1 MKLGFQ
7 ELKSGGVRSDFQQ
20 VNGAI
25 TSMKTGGD
33 LVAEALVAAGINF
46 ICTLPDW
53 NMARLIER
61 ISQENSWIHVRL
73 AREEEGVGICAG
85 AYLTGKTP
93 TPVMQNGG
101 LLNSAN
107 GLTTTSLQFGIPT
120 LLVVYYA
127 GDINTRYFSTVGDV
141 TEPVLQALGIRH
153 YVLRDR
159 EAVMRTIVGATVL
172 TMDSRRPVAVLL
184 NRDLLRSES

>member
-1 MKLGFQ
+1 MT
-7 ELKSGGVRSDFQQ
+7 
-20 VNGAI
+20 AI
-25 TSMKTGGD
+25 KTGGD
-33 LVAEALVAAGINF
+33 LVADALVAAGINF

-61 ISQENSWIHVRL
+61 ISQENSWIHVKL
-73 AREEEGVGICAG
+73 AREEEGIGICAG

-93 TPVMQNGG
+93 ALVMQNGG

-120 LLVVYYA
+120 LLLVYYA
-127 GDINTRYFSTVGDV
+127 GDINTRHFSTLGDV
-141 TEPVLQALGIRH
+141 TEPALRALGIRY

-159 EAVMRTIVGATVL
+159 NAVARTISGATVL

-184 NRDLLRSES
+184 NRDLLRSEGP

>member
-1 MKLGFQ
+1 M
-7 ELKSGGVRSDFQQ
+7 RT
-20 VNGAI
+20 GA
-25 TSMKTGGD
+25 D
-33 LVAEALVAAGINF
+33 LVADALVAAGINF

-61 ISQENSWIHVRL
+61 VGKENCWIHVRL
-73 AREEEGVGICAG
+73 AREEEGIGICAG

-93 TPVMQNGG
+93 ALVMQNGG
-101 LLNSAN
+101 LLNSVN

-127 GDINTRYFSTVGDV
+127 GDINTKYFSTVGDA
-141 TEPVLQALGIRH
+141 TEPVLNALG
-153 YVLRDR
+153 LRYYILR
-159 EAVMRTIVGATVL
+159 ERDAVARTIAGATVL

-184 NRDLLRSES
+184 NRDLLRSEGA

>member
-1 MKLGFQ
+1 M
-7 ELKSGGVRSDFQQ
+7 R
-20 VNGAI
+20 
-25 TSMKTGGD
+25 TGGD
-33 LVAEALVAAGINF
+33 LVADALVAAGINF

-53 NMARLIER
+53 NMAHLLER
-61 ISQENSWIHVRL
+61 ISKEKSWTHVRL
-73 AREEEGVGICAG
+73 AREEEGIGICAG

-93 TPVMQNGG
+93 ALVMQNGG

-107 GLTTTSLQFGIPT
+107 GITTTSLQIGIPT

-141 TEPVLQALGIRH
+141 TEPVLSALGIRY

-159 EAVMRTIVGATVL
+159 DSVMRTITGATVL

-184 NRDLLRSES
+184 NRDLLRSQGD

>member
-1 MKLGFQ
+1 
-7 ELKSGGVRSDFQQ
+7 
-20 VNGAI
+20 
-25 TSMKTGGD
+25 MKTGGD

-61 ISQENSWIHVRL
+61 ITQESSWIHVRL

-93 TPVMQNGG
+93 ALVMQNGG

-107 GLTTTSLQFGIPT
+107 GVTTTSLQFGIPT

-141 TEPVLQALGIRH
+141 TEPVLHALGIRY
-153 YVLRDR
+153 YVLRER
-159 EAVMRTIVGATVL
+159 EAVMRTIAGATVL

-184 NRDLLRSES
+184 NRDLLRSEA

>member
-1 MKLGFQ
+1 M
-7 ELKSGGVRSDFQQ
+7 RS
-20 VNGAI
+20 
-25 TSMKTGGD
+25 GGD
-33 LVAEALVAAGINF
+33 LVADALVAAGINF

-61 ISQENSWIHVRL
+61 ISLENGWIHVRL

-85 AYLTGKTP
+85 AYLAGKTP
-93 TPVMQNGG
+93 ALVMQNGG

-107 GLTTTSLQFGIPT
+107 GLTTTSLQFGVPT

-141 TEPVLQALGIRH
+141 TEPVLQALGIR
-153 YVLRDR
+153 YYILRER
-159 EAVMRTIVGATVL
+159 EAVMRTIAGATVL

-184 NRDLLRSES
+184 NRDLLRSEGH

>member
-1 MKLGFQ
+1 M
-7 ELKSGGVRSDFQQ
+7 RS
-20 VNGAI
+20 
-25 TSMKTGGD
+25 GGD
-33 LVAEALVAAGINF
+33 LVADALVAAGINF

-61 ISQENSWIHVRL
+61 ISLENSWVHVRL
-73 AREEEGVGICAG
+73 AREEEGIGICAG
-85 AYLTGKTP
+85 AYLAGKTP
-93 TPVMQNGG
+93 ALVMQNGG

-141 TEPVLQALGIRH
+141 TEPVLQALGMRYYI
-153 YVLRDR
+153 LRER
-159 EAVMRTIVGATVL
+159 EGVMRTIAGATVL

-184 NRDLLRSES
+184 NRDLLRSEGS

>member
-1 MKLGFQ
+1 M
-7 ELKSGGVRSDFQQ
+7 RS
-20 VNGAI
+20 
-25 TSMKTGGD
+25 GGD
-33 LVAEALVAAGINF
+33 LVADALVAAGINF

-61 ISQENSWIHVRL
+61 ISLENGWIHVRL

-85 AYLTGKTP
+85 AYLAGKTP
-93 TPVMQNGG
+93 ALVMQNGG

-107 GLTTTSLQFGIPT
+107 GLTTTSLQFGVPT

-141 TEPVLQALGIRH
+141 TEPVLQALGIR
-153 YVLRDR
+153 YDILRER
-159 EAVMRTIVGATVL
+159 EAVMRTIAGATVL

-184 NRDLLRSES
+184 NRDLLRSEGH

>member
-1 MKLGFQ
+1 
-7 ELKSGGVRSDFQQ
+7 
-20 VNGAI
+20 
-25 TSMKTGGD
+25 MKTGGD
-33 LVAEALVAAGINF
+33 LVADALVAAGINF

-73 AREEEGVGICAG
+73 AREEEGIGICAG

-93 TPVMQNGG
+93 ALVMQNGG

-120 LLVVYYA
+120 LLIVYYA

-141 TEPVLQALGIRH
+141 TEPMLHALGIG
-153 YVLRDR
+153 YYILRDR
-159 EAVMRTIVGATVL
+159 EAVTRTIVGATVL

-184 NRDLLRSES
+184 NRDLLRSEA

>member
-1 MKLGFQ
+1 M
-7 ELKSGGVRSDFQQ
+7 RS
-20 VNGAI
+20 
-25 TSMKTGGD
+25 GGD
-33 LVAEALVAAGINF
+33 LVADALVAAGINF

-61 ISQENSWIHVRL
+61 ISKENSWIHVRL
-73 AREEEGVGICAG
+73 AREEEGVGVCAG

-93 TPVMQNGG
+93 ALVMQNGG

-141 TEPVLQALGIRH
+141 TEPVLQALGIRY
-153 YVLRDR
+153 YVLRER
-159 EAVMRTIVGATVL
+159 ESVARSIAGATVL

-184 NRDLLRSES
+184 NRDLLRSEGP

>member
-1 MKLGFQ
+1 
-7 ELKSGGVRSDFQQ
+7 
-20 VNGAI
+20 
-25 TSMKTGGD
+25 MKTGGD
-33 LVAEALVAAGINF
+33 LVADALVAAGINF

-61 ISQENSWIHVRL
+61 VGNENSWTHVRL
-73 AREEEGVGICAG
+73 AREEEGIGICAG

-93 TPVMQNGG
+93 ALIMQNGG
-101 LLNSAN
+101 LLNSVN

-127 GDINTRYFSTVGDV
+127 GDINTKYFSTVGDA
-141 TEPVLQALGIRH
+141 TEPVLKALGLRY
-153 YVLRDR
+153 YVLRERD
-159 EAVMRTIVGATVL
+159 AVTRIIAGATVL

-184 NRDLLRSES
+184 NRDLLRSEGA